1 MDEARSILKE
11 CGEFVC
17 QASASIPHSMQ
28 IAQASGGVASGSG
41 DVEEVKE
48 SLDAST
54 SKVNEMTS
62 VIRVQLSLGFVGHHV
77 YSSTIYSLT
86 TKPSLHLLLIKQG
99 LIPVIMAH
107 YYFVLI
113 ILFIRY
119 QGLMK
124 CGDW

>member
-1 MDEARSILKE
+1 MDEARSVLKE

-48 SLDAST
+48 SLDATT

-62 VIRVQLSLGFVGHHV
+62 VIRVQLSLDFVGHHV
-77 YSSTIYSLT
+77 YSSTLYSLT
-86 TKPSLHLLLIKQG
+86 TKPSL
-99 LIPVIMAH
+99 
-107 YYFVLI
+107 LI
-113 ILFIRY
+113 I
-119 QGLMK
+119 
-124 CGDW
+124 